1 MARRS
6 DEIYK
11 FEPGAATPLL
21 FTMETED
28 DAPFDPNG
36 VSLKVS
42 ITVKKV
48 RYDLIGVWE
57 PENGGFVIDLN
68 PLKDIVTSTS
78 LISGY
83 MYMTLDNAWTRVAT
97 VYLEPIEGA
106 EWRPTT

>member
-21 FTMETED
+21 FTPETED
-28 DAPFDPNG
+28 GTPFDADG
-36 VSLKVS
+36 VNLKVS

-57 PENGGFVIDLN
+57 PENEGFAVDLN
-68 PLKDIVTSTS
+68 VLKDVVTSTN

-83 MYMTLDNAWTRVAT
+83 IYMTLDNVWERVT
-97 VYLEPIEGA
+97 TIYLEPIEGA
-106 EWRPTT
+106 EWQPTT